1 MKPFFSFPAM
11 SSEEMNVPVPN
22 LCLRTYVASFQG
34 SHISCQLLVR
44 SAYKKKEIFRH
55 VSLPGSEEGHEEHLD
70 ENDGGVE
77 GKRLKELLVN
87 IQTHRF

>member
-1 MKPFFSFPAM
+1 M
-11 SSEEMNVPVPN
+11 
-22 LCLRTYVASFQG
+22 
-34 SHISCQLLVR
+34 VR

-77 GKRLKELLVN
+77 GERLKELLVN
-87 IQTHRF
+87 IQTHRFSLFL

>member
-1 MKPFFSFPAM
+1 M
-11 SSEEMNVPVPN
+11 PVIGEVY
-22 LCLRTYVASFQG
+22 LQ
-34 SHISCQLLVR
+34 
-44 SAYKKKEIFRH
+44 IFRH

-87 IQTHRF
+87 IQTHLFFSCFSAKSENNHT

>member
-1 MKPFFSFPAM
+1 M
-11 SSEEMNVPVPN
+11 
-22 LCLRTYVASFQG
+22 
-34 SHISCQLLVR
+34 R

-70 ENDGGVE
+70 ENDCGVE

-87 IQTHRF
+87 IQTHLFLAVSAKSENDHKQTTNKV